1 LRLSHREINI
11 IISKAKLIFDDAIV
25 YLFGSRTDDSKSGG
39 DIDLYIVTNI
49 KNNIF
54 QKKLKLQIILEDILY
69 KPVDVIISQDKN
81 RLIEKEALKGIK
93 IN

>member
-1 LRLSHREINI
+1 MRLSHREINI